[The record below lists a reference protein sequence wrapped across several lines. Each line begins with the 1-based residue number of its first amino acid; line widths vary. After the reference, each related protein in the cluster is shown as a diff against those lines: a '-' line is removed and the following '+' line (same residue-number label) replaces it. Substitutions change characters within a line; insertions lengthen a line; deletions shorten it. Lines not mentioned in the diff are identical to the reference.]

1 MVFGAQ
7 YVQCRMLS
15 MPRYE
20 AKSWKSPGYR
30 ISSVTFASYVA
41 TDPFS
46 WQVHRNTANDSALHF
61 DRNTANDSALHF
73 ECIFS
78 VSVVSVDKDS
88 NTVNVH
94 HYYCCICRIVGV
106 QAWAL
111 ASQHTVDKYKS

>member
-15 MPRYE
+15 MPRHE

-61 DRNTANDSALHF
+61 
-73 ECIFS
+73 ECIFP
-78 VSVVSVDKDS
+78 VTVVSVDKDS